1 MIQIQDSWAIVFVE
15 TVVIAAALASAHQ
28 VTGGRLWSWL
38 QHSFAVGK
46 GRVRL
51 VIGLL
56 ILAGAVMVVGVDTVG
71 PDRVANW
78 VVRILSGFIVLMG
91 IGAFLLLRQQRL
103 ERQKR
108 CRSYQKQI
116 DALKGSGDPAAP
128 AAVKNWIMALNRCG
142 VTSVELT
149 CCRLRGAD
157 LSRTKLYGARMR
169 GADLRSADLREVGL
183 TGADLRGARLAE
195 TDFRGAFLYR
205 ANLRDADLSRADLR
219 GADLREADLR
229 GARLDECLL
238 ANARLEDAK
247 LAGAS
252 FRAARLK
259 NTQVT
264 VGQLLKTQSL
274 THARLDPSLH
284 AELIAARDPL
294 PHLARRLLRLD
305 GTVPLPQ
312 KSTMPISP
320 S

>member
-1 MIQIQDSWAIVFVE
+1 MIQIHDSWAIVFVE
-15 TVVIAAALASAHQ
+15 TVLIAAALASAHGA
-28 VTGGRLWSWL
+28 TGGRLWSWL
-38 QHSFAVGK
+38 RHSFAAGK
-46 GRVRL
+46 GRARL
-51 VIGLL
+51 VVGPL
-56 ILAGAVMVVGVDTVG
+56 ISAAVMGLGVDTVG
-71 PDRVANW
+71 PDQTANW
-78 VVRILSGFIVLMG
+78 GVRILSALIAAMG
-91 IGAFLLLRQQRL
+91 VGAFLLLRQQRL

-108 CRSYQKQI
+108 CRGYQKQI

-128 AAVKNWIMALNRCG
+128 AAVKNWIRALNRCG

-169 GADLRSADLREVGL
+169 GADLRAADLREVGL

-238 ANARLEDAK
+238 ANARLEEAK

-264 VGQLLKTQSL
+264 VDQLLKTQSL
-274 THARLDPSLH
+274 AYARLDPSLH

-294 PHLARRLLRLD
+294 PRPARRLLRLD
-305 GTVPLPQ
+305 GTVPLP
-312 KSTMPISP
+312 KEFTLPIFP
-320 S
+320 